1 MKNNDLHD
9 RRFRDVKSSSFNMS
23 SAQLS
28 FVGLLCVILDV
39 INEKF
44 GTYPHYSSG
53 RYSHMEILG
62 IIFPLVVLI
71 IPIFA
76 KKFRENMW
84 TKKNII
90 ISIFTLIISVLFI
103 SITYA
108 NKEYYW
114 SIWVKS
120 GHWERNNCPP
130 IIWDFWNII

>member
-1 MKNNDLHD
+1 MKNNDLRD
-9 RRFRDVKSSSFNMS
+9 RCFRDKKSSSSNIS
-23 SAQLS
+23 GAQLS
-28 FVGLLCVILDV
+28 LVGLLCVILDV
-39 INEKF
+39 ISEKF

-53 RYSHMEILG
+53 RYSQMEILG
-62 IIFPLVVLI
+62 IIFPLAVLI
-71 IPIFA
+71 VPIFA
-76 KKFRENMW
+76 KKLRENMW

-103 SITYA
+103 SIIYA

-114 SIWVKS
+114 SMWVES